1 MRQSGLED
9 VNKLINRTPIIIIER
24 FHSMLYLIL
33 SKYKKRKVFNS
44 TSCNHREFL
53 HKHEINLQRVTLQFN
68 ITAYKNSLS

>member
-9 VNKLINRTPIIIIER
+9 VNKLINRTPIIIIDR

-44 TSCNHREFL
+44 KAVITENFY
-53 HKHEINLQRVTLQFN
+53 INMR
-68 ITAYKNSLS
+68 